1 MKAKCKMKTFY
12 SVERNEVTWSQ
23 PRTFWF
29 DSLEKAKKFSAGIE
43 FTGNVIVHN
52 FTDEEKIATAE
63 EHINYQFM
71 DWGGN
76 VWNWEAEL
84 ES

>member
-1 MKAKCKMKTFY
+1 MKAKRKMTTFY
-12 SVERNEVTWSQ
+12 SVERNGVTWSQ

-29 DSLEKAKKFSAGIE
+29 DSLEKAKKFSDG
-43 FTGNVIVHN
+43 FDYTGRVAVHN

-63 EHINYQFM
+63 DCINYQFM

-76 VWNWEAEL
+76 VWNWELEL